1 MKIDIV
7 LQARSTST
15 RLPKKIYKP
24 LNGKTMLEQIVHRLK
39 QVSNVNHL
47 CVATIPQDLET
58 IQKLLK
64 NEDCLVLAGS
74 ENNVLERFIKA
85 GKTMD
90 TDIMIRTTAD
100 NPFVDFVHLEEGIKL
115 FSQNYW
121 DYFGYTGLPYG
132 AGFEIFQFSALEKA
146 YIATKEKFDLEH
158 VTPYIYNHK
167 DKFRVELK
175 NVKKAYFCPELRV
188 TVDTLEDYERAKKWY
203 RKYWN
208 KETQTSDLRELIQSE
223 CSKKT

>member
-24 LNGKTMLEQIVHRLK
+24 LLGKSMLEQIVHRLN
-39 QVSNVNHL
+39 QVSNINHL

-64 NEDCLVLAGS
+64 NERCLVLAGS

-85 GKTMD
+85 GQSMG

-100 NPFVDFVHLEEGIKL
+100 NPFVDFFHLEKGIKL
-115 FSQNYW
+115 FLKNQW

-132 AGFEIFQFSALEKA
+132 AGFEIFQFTALKKA
-146 YIATKEKFDLEH
+146 YAETKKKFDLEH
-158 VTPYIYNHK
+158 VTPYIYNNK
-167 DKFRVELK
+167 DKFCIELRNVE
-175 NVKKAYFCPELRV
+175 KAYFCPDLRV
-188 TVDTLEDYERAKKWY
+188 TVDTLEDYEKAKHWY
-203 RKYWN
+203 GKYWN
-208 KETQTSDLRELIQSE
+208 KKTQTVDLRKVIQGE
-223 CSKKT
+223 CSKKN